1 MLTKKLSIV
10 AVAALFSTV
19 IGLQTTSYAASA
31 DIKVTVDQAAVQFP
45 DQKPMMDAN
54 RVLIPTR
61 FVAQSL
67 GGKVGYNSATK
78 TVTIQQD
85 SKTITL
91 KINSSKVTA
100 GGKVVTLDVPAKVIK
115 GRTMVPLRFVS
126 EAMGATVD
134 WQQAR
139 NLVAITTGSVQTN
152 PVPQPPATTDAFQF
166 DPNFETLGKL
176 LFANNLKE
184 ADGKVTFTLPA
195 GATGT
200 YFSDKG
206 AMTELTPGKT
216 YSYDVGKG
224 KGFLSIGY
232 VDPNKKTSIHDQKT
246 SEVYSIFLDA
256 SMYADGTGKKNNRN
270 TDKAIVVSDIVINK
284 QIVDK
289 VGTVPEVVA
298 LAQNL

>member
-1 MLTKKLSIV
+1 MKKKISFITVTALAAV
-10 AVAALFSTV
+10 AVT
-19 IGLQTTSYAASA
+19 LQPLPSYAAT
-31 DIKVTVDQAAVQFP
+31 DIKVTVNQAAVQFP
-45 DQKPMMDAN
+45 DQRPIMDAN

-91 KINSSKVTA
+91 KLNSSKVTA

-166 DPNFETLGKL
+166 DPNFETLGKM

-200 YFSDKG
+200 YFNSKG

-216 YSYDVGKG
+216 YSYNVGKG
-224 KGFLSIGY
+224 QGFLSIGY

-246 SEVYSIFLDA
+246 SEVYSVFLDA
-256 SMYADGTGKKNNRN
+256 SMYADGTGKKNNRD
-270 TDKAIVVSDIVINK
+270 TDKAIVVSDIVVNK

-289 VGTVPEVVA
+289 VGTVAEVVA

>member
-1 MLTKKLSIV
+1 MKKKLSFITATTLAAV
-10 AVAALFSTV
+10 AVT
-19 IGLQTTSYAASA
+19 LQPLPSYAAAAA
-31 DIKVTVDQAAVQFP
+31 DIKVTVNQAAVQFP
-45 DQKPMMDAN
+45 DQRPIMDAN

-67 GGKVGYNSATK
+67 GGKVAYNSATK
-78 TVTIQQD
+78 TVTIEQ
-85 SKTITL
+85 SGKTITL

-139 NLVAITTGSVQTN
+139 NLVSITTGSVQTN
-152 PVPQPPATTDAFQF
+152 PVPQPPDTTDAFQF
-166 DPNFETLGKL
+166 DPNFETLGKM

-200 YFSDKG
+200 YTTSSKY
-206 AMTELTPGKT
+206 EKLKPGQT
-216 YSYDVGKG
+216 YTFPVGKG
-224 KGFLSIGY
+224 NGFVTIAY
-232 VDPNKKTSIHDQKT
+232 VDPNKQTSIHDQKT
-246 SEVYSIFLDA
+246 SEVYSIFLDG
-256 SMYADGTGKKNNRN
+256 SRYTGLSGNESPRS
-270 TDKAIVVSDIVINK
+270 TDRAWVVSDIVINK
-284 QIVDK
+284 EFVNQ
-289 VGTVPEVVA
+289 VGTVAEVIA
-298 LAQNL
+298 LAKSL